1 MGSYMT
7 ELKKNSFSLLQDA
20 SAAFQTLHVC
30 GEEVGEGARVSE
42 DPQAFRFT
50 QYSGLNLRAHPRPYQ
65 LALLVWIGS
74 SHVL

>member
-30 GEEVGEGARVSE
+30 GEEVGEGARVSGN
-42 DPQAFRFT
+42 PQVFRFT
-50 QYSGLNLRAHPRPYQ
+50 QHSVLDLRAHPCPYQ
-65 LALLVWIGS
+65 LTLLVWIGS